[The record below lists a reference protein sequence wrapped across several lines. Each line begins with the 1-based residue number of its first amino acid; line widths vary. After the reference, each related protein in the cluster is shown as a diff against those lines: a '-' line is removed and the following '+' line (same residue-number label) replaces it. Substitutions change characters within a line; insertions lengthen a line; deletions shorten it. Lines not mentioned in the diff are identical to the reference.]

1 LPSSKKR
8 EGTNIVAAAVHIAGG
23 PQRVAEALGV
33 SRSQIYRWIAAGTM
47 SHAIYIHVSALAKLS
62 GIRTQFLGGEILS
75 DSDSPDSQYA
85 EGSTASKL
93 SAHSSKPTQLFVN
106 PDTRLPLT
114 RLSHAGTK
122 AALGSSVAHG
132 KKNGFASIAIAS
144 EPRRFGPKTE
154 IKEHVK

>member
-1 LPSSKKR
+1 
-8 EGTNIVAAAVHIAGG
+8 
-23 PQRVAEALGV
+23 
-33 SRSQIYRWIAAGTM
+33 M

-93 SAHSSKPTQLFVN
+93 SARSSKPTQLLVN
-106 PDTRLPLT
+106 PDSRLPLA
-114 RLSHAGTK
+114 RLTHAGTK
-122 AALGSSVAHG
+122 AALGSSVGHG

-144 EPRRFGPKTE
+144 EPRRFGAKTE

>member
-1 LPSSKKR
+1 
-8 EGTNIVAAAVHIAGG
+8 
-23 PQRVAEALGV
+23 
-33 SRSQIYRWIAAGTM
+33 M

-85 EGSTASKL
+85 EGSIASKL
-93 SAHSSKPTQLFVN
+93 SARSSKPAQLLVN
-106 PDTRLPLT
+106 PDSRLPLA
-114 RLSHAGTK
+114 RLTHAGTK

-144 EPRRFGPKTE
+144 EPRRFGAKTE